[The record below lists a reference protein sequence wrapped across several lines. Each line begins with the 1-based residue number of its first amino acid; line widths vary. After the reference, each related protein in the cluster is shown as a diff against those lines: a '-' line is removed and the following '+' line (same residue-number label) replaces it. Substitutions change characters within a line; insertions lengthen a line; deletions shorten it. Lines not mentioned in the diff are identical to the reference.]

1 MCGLMTGS
9 GNGTERIQEQA
20 DHRRDRCIV
29 RGSVIRM
36 SDFEP
41 KIVAFC
47 CNWCSYAGADGAGVA
62 RLQMPTNFRI
72 IRTMC
77 SARVD
82 PEFILRSLAKGADG
96 VIVLGCHPA
105 DCHYIGGNYR
115 ARRRIALLRMVLEQY
130 GFDPKRLKL
139 EWVSASEGEKF
150 QNTITSFVTTIKEL
164 GPTPF
169 VQEVK

>member
-1 MCGLMTGS
+1 
-9 GNGTERIQEQA
+9 
-20 DHRRDRCIV
+20 
-29 RGSVIRM
+29 M
-36 SDFEP
+36 SEFEP
-41 KIVAFC
+41 KIIAFC

-82 PEFILRSLAKGADG
+82 PEHVLRSLSKGADG
-96 VIVLGCHPA
+96 VIILGCHPA

-130 GFDPKRLKL
+130 GFDPKRLRL

-150 QNTITSFVTTIKEL
+150 QNTMRTFVETIKQL
-164 GPTPF
+164 GPTPIR
-169 VQEVK
+169 EVN

>member
-1 MCGLMTGS
+1 M
-9 GNGTERIQEQA
+9 A
-20 DHRRDRCIV
+20 
-29 RGSVIRM
+29 
-36 SDFEP
+36 DFEP
-41 KIVAFC
+41 RIVAFC

-82 PEFILRSLAKGADG
+82 PEFVLRAFSKGADG

-139 EWVSASEGEKF
+139 EWVSGSEGEKF
-150 QNTITSFVTTIKEL
+150 QKTIVEFVDTIKAL
-164 GPTPF
+164 GPTPL
-169 VQEVK
+169 VKGDE

>member
-1 MCGLMTGS
+1 M
-9 GNGTERIQEQA
+9 A
-20 DHRRDRCIV
+20 
-29 RGSVIRM
+29 
-36 SDFEP
+36 DFEP
-41 KIVAFC
+41 RIVTFC

-82 PEFILRSLAKGADG
+82 PEFILRAFSKGADG
-96 VIVLGCHPA
+96 VMVLGCHPG

-115 ARRRIALLRMVLEQY
+115 ARRRIALLRLVLEQY

-150 QNTITSFVTTIKEL
+150 QKTVNEFVDTVKAL
-164 GPTPF
+164 GPTPMKK
-169 VQEVK
+169 EEN

>member
-1 MCGLMTGS
+1 
-9 GNGTERIQEQA
+9 
-20 DHRRDRCIV
+20 
-29 RGSVIRM
+29 
-36 SDFEP
+36 
-41 KIVAFC
+41 
-47 CNWCSYAGADGAGVA
+47 
-62 RLQMPTNFRI
+62 MPTNFRI

-82 PEFILRSLAKGADG
+82 PEFVLRAFSKGADG

-150 QNTITSFVTTIKEL
+150 QKTIVEFVDTIKAL
-164 GPTPF
+164 GPTPL
-169 VQEVK
+169 VKGDE

>member
-1 MCGLMTGS
+1 MT
-9 GNGTERIQEQA
+9 N
-20 DHRRDRCIV
+20 
-29 RGSVIRM
+29 
-36 SDFEP
+36 FEP
-41 KIVAFC
+41 RIVAFC

-77 SARVD
+77 TARVD
-82 PEFILRSLAKGADG
+82 PEFVLRALSKGADG

-115 ARRRIALLRMVLEQY
+115 TRRRIALLRLVLEQY
-130 GFDPKRLKL
+130 GFDPKRLRL

-150 QNTITSFVTTIKEL
+150 QKTMTEFVNTIKTL
-164 GPTPF
+164 GPSPLAKEG
-169 VQEVK
+169 Q

>member
-1 MCGLMTGS
+1 M
-9 GNGTERIQEQA
+9 A
-20 DHRRDRCIV
+20 
-29 RGSVIRM
+29 
-36 SDFEP
+36 DFEP

-82 PEFILRSLAKGADG
+82 PEFILRALSKGADG
-96 VIVLGCHPA
+96 VIILGCHPA

-150 QNTITSFVTTIKEL
+150 QKTMTDFVDTIKAI
-164 GPTPF
+164 GPTPLIR
-169 VQEVK
+169 EDE

>member
-1 MCGLMTGS
+1 M
-9 GNGTERIQEQA
+9 A
-20 DHRRDRCIV
+20 
-29 RGSVIRM
+29 
-36 SDFEP
+36 DFEP

-62 RLQMPTNFRI
+62 RMQMPTNFRV

-82 PEFILRSLAKGADG
+82 PEHVLRAFAKGADG
-96 VIVLGCHPA
+96 VLILGCHPA

-115 ARRRIALLRMVLEQY
+115 ARRRIALLRTILDQY
-130 GFDPKRLKL
+130 GFDSKRMKL

-150 QNTITSFVTTIKEL
+150 QKTVTEFVNTIKAL
-164 GPTPF
+164 GPSP
-169 VQEVK
+169 VRSKEA

>member
-1 MCGLMTGS
+1 M
-9 GNGTERIQEQA
+9 RK
-20 DHRRDRCIV
+20 
-29 RGSVIRM
+29 M

-41 KIVAFC
+41 KIIVFC

-62 RLQMPTNFRI
+62 RLQMPPNFRI

-82 PEFILRSLAKGADG
+82 PEFILRSFAKGADG
-96 VIVLGCHPA
+96 VVVLGCHPA

-115 ARRRIALLRMVLEQY
+115 ARRRIALIRMVVEQY

-150 QNTITSFVTTIKEL
+150 QKTLNEFVDTIKQL
-164 GPTPF
+164 GPTPLK
-169 VQEVK
+169 QEEE

>member
-1 MCGLMTGS
+1 M
-9 GNGTERIQEQA
+9 A
-20 DHRRDRCIV
+20 
-29 RGSVIRM
+29 
-36 SDFEP
+36 DFEP

-62 RLQMPTNFRI
+62 RLQMPPNFRI

-82 PEFILRSLAKGADG
+82 PEFILWSLAKGADG

-150 QNTITSFVTTIKEL
+150 QVTLTEFIDTIKTL
-164 GPTPF
+164 GPTPLK
-169 VQEVK
+169 EEE

>member
-1 MCGLMTGS
+1 MITM
-9 GNGTERIQEQA
+9 A
-20 DHRRDRCIV
+20 
-29 RGSVIRM
+29 
-36 SDFEP
+36 DFEP
-41 KIVAFC
+41 RIVTFC

-82 PEFILRSLAKGADG
+82 PEFVLRAFAKGADG
-96 VIVLGCHPA
+96 VMVLGCHPA

-115 ARRRIALLRMVLEQY
+115 ARRRVALLRMVLEQY

-150 QNTITSFVTTIKEL
+150 QKTIVEFVDTIKEL
-164 GPTPF
+164 GPTPL
-169 VQEVK
+169 VKEAN

>member
-1 MCGLMTGS
+1 M
-9 GNGTERIQEQA
+9 A
-20 DHRRDRCIV
+20 
-29 RGSVIRM
+29 
-36 SDFEP
+36 DFEP
-41 KIVAFC
+41 RIVTFC

-82 PEFILRSLAKGADG
+82 PEWVLRAFSKGADG
-96 VIVLGCHPA
+96 VMILGCHPG

-150 QNTITSFVTTIKEL
+150 QTTVVNFVETIKEL
-164 GPTPF
+164 GPTPLKK
-169 VQEVK
+169 EAN

>member
-1 MCGLMTGS
+1 
-9 GNGTERIQEQA
+9 
-20 DHRRDRCIV
+20 
-29 RGSVIRM
+29 M
-36 SDFEP
+36 SESFEP
-41 KIVAFC
+41 KIIAFC

-72 IRTMC
+72 IRVMC

-82 PEFILRSLAKGADG
+82 PEHVLRSFAKGADG
-96 VIVLGCHPA
+96 VVILGCHPA

-115 ARRRIALLRMVLEQY
+115 ARRRIALLRFVLEEY

-150 QNTITSFVTTIKEL
+150 QTTMTEFVNTIKKL
-164 GPTPF
+164 GPSPL
-169 VQEVK
+169 EEAN

>member
-1 MCGLMTGS
+1 M
-9 GNGTERIQEQA
+9 A
-20 DHRRDRCIV
+20 
-29 RGSVIRM
+29 
-36 SDFEP
+36 DFEP
-41 KIVAFC
+41 RIVTFC

-82 PEFILRSLAKGADG
+82 PEFILRAFSKGADG
-96 VIVLGCHPA
+96 VMILGCHPG

-115 ARRRIALLRMVLEQY
+115 ARRRIALLRLVLEQY

-150 QNTITSFVTTIKEL
+150 QKTVNEFVDTIKAL
-164 GPTPF
+164 GPTPMKK
-169 VQEVK
+169 EEN

>member
-1 MCGLMTGS
+1 MA
-9 GNGTERIQEQA
+9 EY
-20 DHRRDRCIV
+20 
-29 RGSVIRM
+29 
-36 SDFEP
+36 EP

-77 SARVD
+77 SARID
-82 PEFILRSLAKGADG
+82 PEFILRAFSKGADG
-96 VIVLGCHPA
+96 VVILGCHPA

-130 GFDPKRLKL
+130 GFDPRRLRL
-139 EWVSASEGEKF
+139 EWVSASEGAKF
-150 QNTITSFVTTIKEL
+150 QATITEFVNTIKEL
-164 GPTPF
+164 GPTPL
-169 VQEVK
+169 VVAKNPREAVKEAE

>member
-1 MCGLMTGS
+1 
-9 GNGTERIQEQA
+9 
-20 DHRRDRCIV
+20 
-29 RGSVIRM
+29 M
-36 SDFEP
+36 SEFEP
-41 KIVAFC
+41 KIIAFC

-82 PEFILRSLAKGADG
+82 PEHVLRSLSKGADG
-96 VIVLGCHPA
+96 VIILGCHPA

-130 GFDPKRLKL
+130 GFDPKRLRL

-150 QNTITSFVTTIKEL
+150 QNTMRSFVETIKQL
-164 GPTPF
+164 GPTPIR
-169 VQEVK
+169 EVK